1 MAQATLSVAP
11 KRYRRQN
18 SAIYY
23 AYNAGEKLNFYNSYV
38 LFECD
43 FGDDV
48 TNLSNVSFRFHL
60 SWTATASF
68 QESIF
73 VYKHEPALNLA
84 DYDSTAHFALGTSG
98 SKEFTLNVTEPAEIP
113 GNKIWFAI
121 SKDSRLTSGTCYV
134 ENDGCTAT
142 VEVPPTVA
150 TPVSPK
156 NTTFDVSD
164 KIDFSWNVSGEYSSS
179 QLRYSTDGA
188 WKTLA
193 TVSNTNTKFTA
204 DASKFPA
211 GQINWQ
217 VRAYSD
223 VLGWGDWS
231 SSASFTVQSVGATVT
246 LTAPTSGS
254 KDGASAITFGW
265 TITEGSGIIKTT
277 QMAYSTDNGLT
288 WTNLIDQAGKVESYK
303 ASAGKFS
310 AGKITWR
317 VRAEDSYSGWSVW
330 KQASFTVSY
339 TGATVSLTTP
349 TSGTVD
355 GSDAITFGWTI
366 TPGGGTIKTTQMA
379 YSTDDGLTWTT
390 LINQAGKVES
400 YTASA
405 GKFSAGKITW
415 RVRAEDSYSGWS
427 AWKTA
432 SFTVSYAGPTINL
445 TTPTSGSKDGG
456 QKIQF
461 AWTITAGSGTLT
473 GTQMEYSV
481 DDGINWVQVFN
492 ASGERTSYEAAPGL
506 FPAGKITWHVRA
518 KNAYSGWSAWKQASF
533 TVSYISP
540 TINLTTP
547 TSGSKDGSQTI
558 QFSWSISAGSGSI
571 KSTQMEYS
579 TDDGLNWQTLVDA
592 SGTATSYTANA
603 AKFPA
608 GKVSW
613 RVRAKDSYSGWSD
626 WKTASFSVQYTAV
639 SEISPVNSPTSGRI
653 SASKAQTYAVALTPS
668 APVYTPFTLQSATMY
683 WRTGTSGDYTAV
695 PMTAS
700 GANASV
706 VIAGG
711 TFPSGT
717 IQWYAEAVDN
727 TGATRTTEVYTL
739 LALNA
744 AVEAVPQSPINTIEG
759 TSSEISF
766 AWLYYS
772 LDGTE
777 QSRAVLEYSRDG
789 ESWDTIAN
797 VPGSGTTYTAPAGF
811 FTSAGVVYWRVQAF
825 NASGTAGPK
834 SAAVSFTLYGSS
846 SVTYVIGDGKP
857 FATISWQAEGQ
868 VSYELMVGDKHIG
881 PYFGADVRSYKLA
894 EPLEDGLYT
903 VRVRIQNKYGIW
915 SEWAEAEMSVQG
927 TGIEITI
934 EGYSG
939 REPYS
944 AYIDIVDY
952 IRPFLY
958 FMIYR
963 DGKYI
968 GKTTSTFFIDRF
980 TTGIHTY
987 QVFQALP
994 DGDVTRSNKITINV
1008 RQNCPVIAPL
1018 AGGEFIE
1025 LCLSTDA
1032 DRAQDIQHSREV
1044 VHVHYSGSRFPS
1056 SEIGEAETMSV
1067 SFDVAWKQTDKA
1079 AADAFEALIGE
1090 DVILKTPGGYVIV
1103 GTLEGYELHD
1113 QRFDKSYRCTLQQ
1126 GDWRDFVNVK
1136 S

>member
-1 MAQATLSVAP
+1 M
-11 KRYRRQN
+11 
-18 SAIYY
+18 
-23 AYNAGEKLNFYNSYV
+23 
-38 LFECD
+38 
-43 FGDDV
+43 
-48 TNLSNVSFRFHL
+48 
-60 SWTATASF
+60 
-68 QESIF
+68 
-73 VYKHEPALNLA
+73 
-84 DYDSTAHFALGTSG
+84 
-98 SKEFTLNVTEPAEIP
+98 
-113 GNKIWFAI
+113 
-121 SKDSRLTSGTCYV
+121 
-134 ENDGCTAT
+134 
-142 VEVPPTVA
+142 
-150 TPVSPK
+150 
-156 NTTFDVSD
+156 
-164 KIDFSWNVSGEYSSS
+164 
-179 QLRYSTDGA
+179 
-188 WKTLA
+188 
-193 TVSNTNTKFTA
+193 
-204 DASKFPA
+204 
-211 GQINWQ
+211 
-217 VRAYSD
+217 
-223 VLGWGDWS
+223 
-231 SSASFTVQSVGATVT
+231 
-246 LTAPTSGS
+246 
-254 KDGASAITFGW
+254 
-265 TITEGSGIIKTT
+265 
-277 QMAYSTDNGLT
+277 
-288 WTNLIDQAGKVESYK
+288 
-303 ASAGKFS
+303 
-310 AGKITWR
+310 
-317 VRAEDSYSGWSVW
+317 
-330 KQASFTVSY
+330 
-339 TGATVSLTTP
+339 SLTTP

-379 YSTDDGLTWTT
+379 YSTDDGLNWTT